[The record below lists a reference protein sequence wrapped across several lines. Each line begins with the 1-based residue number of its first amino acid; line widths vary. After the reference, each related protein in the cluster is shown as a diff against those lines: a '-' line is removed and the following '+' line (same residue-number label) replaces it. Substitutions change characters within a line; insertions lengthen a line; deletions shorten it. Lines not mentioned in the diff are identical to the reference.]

1 MPRCRLFAIDL
12 DGTRVRDDHE
22 IDPRDKAAVRAARAA
37 GVEIVI
43 ATGRLPHQALPCARE
58 LELTSPLICADG
70 GVVIGAKAGTI
81 RDVRALPLRRL
92 RRSLGV
98 ARATGLPLLFLAVSS
113 VYGLEEHRVVSRF
126 LGGWSDRF
134 TPLATLDDITA
145 APEPILAAFLL
156 GTEAEA
162 RKAAHLLGPSN
173 IGQEI
178 AVFRLAPSEWWTAQL
193 RPARVDKGLAL
204 KRLAQR
210 RGIPRVAVGAIGDW
224 YNDLGMLKWAPL
236 SFAMG
241 HAPTDVAQ
249 AARHRLVATAA
260 VGGGIAEAIAA
271 ILGTAASA

>member
-1 MPRCRLFAIDL
+1 
-12 DGTRVRDDHE
+12 
-22 IDPRDKAAVRAARAA
+22 
-37 GVEIVI
+37 VI

-70 GVVIGAKAGTI
+70 GVVIGGKEGAI

-98 ARATGLPLLFLAVSS
+98 ARETGLPLLFLAVSS

-134 TPLATLDDITA
+134 TLLPALADITA
-145 APEPILAAFLL
+145 TPEPILAAFVL
-156 GTEAEA
+156 GTEDEA

-178 AVFRLAPSEWWTAQL
+178 SVFRLGPSEWWAAQL
-193 RPARVDKGLAL
+193 RPARVDKGQAL

-210 RGIPRVAVGAIGDW
+210 RGIPRAAVGAIGDW
-224 YNDLGMLKWAPL
+224 YNDVGMLKWAPF
-236 SFAMG
+236 SYAMG
-241 HAPTDVAQ
+241 HAPADVGQ

-260 VGGGIAEAIAA
+260 VGGGVAEAIAA
-271 ILGTAASA
+271 LLESAAC